1 MSISTEDIKNI
12 IDCIKKES
20 LNFFQNDMKLDIV
33 EVKPIQDYLSIGHF
47 SSIELSSNI
56 NLIISLDIED
66 KLFYILFD
74 KFFKDG
80 VEDSEKDE
88 LVNAL
93 PDEIINIIVGL
104 SISSFPKEYRE
115 MTLGLPLELKK
126 EEIQNILDTNVSQSC
141 KLTTPDGSLICTV
154 IYKIKPTFK

>member
-1 MSISTEDIKNI
+1 MSINVEDIKNI

-20 LNFFQNDMKLDIV
+20 INFFQNDMKLDIV
-33 EVKPIQDYLSIGHF
+33 DVKPIQDYLSLGHF

-66 KLFYILFD
+66 KLFDILFD

-104 SISSFPKEYRE
+104 SINSFPQKYRE
-115 MTLGLPLELKK
+115 MVLGLPLELKK
-126 EEIQNILDTNVSQSC
+126 EEIQDILDINISQSC
-141 KLTTPDGSLICTV
+141 KITTPDGSLICTV
-154 IYKIKPTFK
+154 IYKLVK